1 MLKPVRSRWIALVAA
16 AGITVV
22 VIAAIVML
30 MIGGD
35 DAEAPIVTAS
45 PTPSAV
51 VESFVP
57 LTPFQVR
64 VLSFDVLEPVE
75 LPQDNPFSEAKSE
88 LGRLLFFDPRLSA
101 NSAVSCASCHQ
112 PDRGWGDG
120 LALSFGY
127 AGSVHW
133 RNTPTVI
140 NSAYHPKL
148 GWDGKALRL
157 DIQAQ
162 GAMKGAVAQ
171 NIDPV
176 LAEERLRQIPEYVE
190 RFAEVFGPGGPWFE
204 DASRAIAVFQS
215 TLISRNVPFDRFME
229 GDESALSE
237 SAQRGLKLFTTDAG
251 CSACHRGRLFTDEDF
266 HALGVPAPEG
276 FSNDPVRQIA
286 FRYQL
291 RARGAPEEF
300 YRTATDDPGLYLVT
314 KIETDL
320 GQFRTP
326 MLRELGYTAPYMH
339 NGAFDTL
346 EQVIDFYDAGGGESQ
361 NLDPLLRPL
370 GLSGQ
375 DKRDL
380 VVFLESLTGD
390 PIIMEAPEL
399 PAYEVLE

>member
-1 MLKPVRSRWIALVAA
+1 MPVRFRWIALVTA
-16 AGITVV
+16 AGITAV
-22 VIAAIVML
+22 VIAIAVAL
-30 MIGGD
+30 VNGGGD
-35 DAEAPIVTAS
+35 ASAPPGAADS
-45 PTPSAV
+45 PTPSTAADP
-51 VESFVP
+51 FVA
-57 LTPFQVR
+57 LTPFQLR

-75 LPQDNPFSEAKSE
+75 LPEDNPFTEAKSE
-88 LGRLLFFDPRLSA
+88 LGRFLFFDPRLSA

-112 PDRGWGDG
+112 PDRGWAD
-120 LALSFGY
+120 ALPLNFGY

-162 GAMKGAVAQ
+162 GAMKGALAQ
-171 NIDPV
+171 NMDPV
-176 LAEERLRQIPEYVE
+176 LVEERLRQIPEYVR

-204 DASRAIAVFQS
+204 DASRALAVFQS
-215 TLISRNVPFDRFME
+215 TLVSRNAPFDRFME
-229 GDESALSE
+229 GDDLALSE
-237 SAQRGLKLFTTDAG
+237 SAQRGLKLFTTTAG

-266 HALGVPAPEG
+266 HALGVPAPDD
-276 FSNDPVRQIA
+276 FSDDPVRQIT

-291 RARGAPEEF
+291 RSRGAPEEV

-314 KIETDL
+314 KSQTDI

-339 NGAFDTL
+339 NGAFETL
-346 EQVIDFYDAGGGESQ
+346 EQVIAFYDAGGGVSP

-370 GLSGQ
+370 GLSDR
-375 DKRDL
+375 DKQDL
-380 VVFLESLTGD
+380 VAFLQSLTGD
-390 PIIMEAPEL
+390 PIVVMAPEL
-399 PAYEVLE
+399 PPYEVFK